1 MSATKTI
8 QDTDTDIEFEM
19 PGLYKVILV
28 NDNVTPVD
36 FVIALLEHVFKHDA
50 TTAETVTMQIHNE
63 GSGVAGIYPFEIA
76 EQKGVEATTI
86 SRQNGYPLVIKVE
99 EE

>member
-8 QDTDTDIEFEM
+8 QDTDTDTDLQM
-19 PGLYKVILV
+19 PSLYKVILV
-28 NDNVTPVD
+28 NDDSTPVD
-36 FVIALLEHVFKHDA
+36 FVIALLEHVFKHD
-50 TTAETVTMQIHNE
+50 TTSAQHITMQIHNE

-86 SRQNGYPLVIKVE
+86 ARQNGYPLVIQVE